1 MLGSGAASKLIKA
14 FNFLDIPTTLFV
26 IFTSGGIDFV
36 GGYTYY
42 NFLKSSYSLDSK
54 SLSKVP
60 LQEKTG
66 EEIHEKLFQTK
77 SVKCPDHW
85 SQIVAYF

>member
-1 MLGSGAASKLIKA
+1 MFGAGAASKLIKS
-14 FNFLDIPTTLFV
+14 FNFLDIPATLYI

-42 NFLKSSYSLDSK
+42 NFLKTSLSADNK

-60 LQEKTG
+60 LQE
-66 EEIHEKLFQTK
+66 
-77 SVKCPDHW
+77 
-85 SQIVAYF
+85 